1 MNQLFSAVPSSPLPL
16 SLSLAFSQLIQLWF
30 QHALEIWQQTH
41 TFAWVVHQR
50 NQQNECRNIAKLFQ
64 LDLRAQSTLL
74 SWWRKLTV
82 ERLIR
87 LILLSAELFFRES
100 DSFFEWQATKA
111 RKRESGGEKNSP
123 HCKYMKADSVD
134 SHFDRHT
141 KPERDRPENMFVFL
155 LKPWMMQL
163 ESRTFSVL

>member
-1 MNQLFSAVPSSPLPL
+1 MNQLFSAVPSSPLSLSRPL
-16 SLSLAFSQLIQLWF
+16 SINPTLVSACPRNM
-30 QHALEIWQQTH
+30 ATNTH
-41 TFAWVVHQR
+41 TFAWVVHQP

-111 RKRESGGEKNSP
+111 RKRESGGEKTHRIVNIWKRILLTATSI
-123 HCKYMKADSVD
+123 DIQN
-134 SHFDRHT
+134 RR
-141 KPERDRPENMFVFL
+141 ERDRPENMFVFL